1 VLDVRRL
8 LVAIDLHRNASTLTA
23 GSCYATDQAAE
34 LVKQLDAEVV
44 LVHSMRADRSDSHDV
59 AAHALDQV
67 AERFRGIGAKASVEI
82 SNEAPCRAIIGRVLR
97 DRIDLVFAGRR
108 NEPAQHPIGL
118 GSVSSQLVRNCPA
131 AVWVV
136 KPGGNPAPR
145 CVLAASDLSPV
156 GERVVEYAAF
166 VARYYGAKLHVAH
179 AFELSRGAELEGW
192 AGEEEFVRRVREQRS
207 RQLAEEV
214 ERAGHARGASLHVVF
229 ASPRNAILGL
239 HEQIASDLVVMGTSR
254 GHLLSRILGDTA
266 LRLLGR
272 LDCSLLFV
280 KPDSFVCR
288 IAL

>member
-1 VLDVRRL
+1 MLSVRRV
-8 LVAIDLHRNASTLTA
+8 LVAIDLHRSASTLTA

-34 LVKQLDAEVV
+34 LIKQLDAEVV
-44 LVHSMRADRSDSHDV
+44 LLHSIRADRSDSLDV
-59 AAHALDQV
+59 AAHTLEQV
-67 AERFRGIGAKASVEI
+67 ADRFRGLGAKASVEI

-97 DRIDLVFAGRR
+97 DGIDLVFAGRR

-131 AVWVV
+131 AVWIV
-136 KPGGNPAPR
+136 KPDGNAAPR

-166 VARYYGAKLHVAH
+166 VARHYGAQLHVAH
-179 AFELSRGAELEGW
+179 AFELSRGAELAG

-214 ERAGHARGASLHVVF
+214 ERAGHARGASIHVVF
-229 ASPRNAILGL
+229 ASPRKAIVGVQ
-239 HEQIASDLVVMGTSR
+239 EQISSDLVVMGTSR

-272 LDCSLLFV
+272 LDVSLLIV
-280 KPDSFVCR
+280 KPDHFVCP